1 MARVL
6 IVDDEAIITMQLGE
20 KIGSMGHKVVGMV
33 SSGEAA
39 IAKASETK
47 PDIVL
52 MDIVMPGAV
61 NGIAAAKVIRRELD
75 IPVVFITSYADDKTL
90 ADVKKVNPYGYIV
103 KPFNDLELKATV
115 ELALFRKKQE
125 EKEGGKRGYQKM
137 LITDITV
144 SGDGNGDTAE
154 PDGSLPPE
162 SKTVLLNNFY
172 QGIILVLYTSPQT
185 NEAIFK
191 TSIEYGLANGHCIF
205 YAYHHSP
212 ILKHF
217 HKEVQEGKIFPHRL
231 KQGEL
236 HTVIPAIETHCTALQ
251 ERTRKW
257 QILMDFSDVGDSAE
271 IGAIKEHILT
281 MTPEDAPVSG
291 IVAMNIGRL
300 NHEQIESASAG
311 IAKVIISTGNETSV
325 SIADHSYPLAS
336 LSVVPQAIVEEI
348 VRKSLEPLVLS
359 ILNRPMSGYDII
371 HEIHNRHNV
380 LIPQSRIYTILYG
393 LETQGVLTQKA
404 SGKAKLYV
412 PTEQGEAYIRQ
423 RVNEYTYTFQHIFGG
438 GAHESKGISSTK

>member
-20 KIGSMGHKVVGMV
+20 KISSMGHKVVGMV

-39 IAKASETK
+39 IAKAREIK
-47 PDIVL
+47 PDIIL
-52 MDIVMPGAV
+52 MDIVMPGTV
-61 NGIAAAKVIRRELD
+61 NGIAAAKVIRKDLD
-75 IPVVFITSYADDKTL
+75 IPVVFITSYADDTTL

-115 ELALFRKKQE
+115 ELALYRKKQE
-125 EKEGGKRGYQKM
+125 SKESGKRGYQKM
-137 LITDITV
+137 LVTDITGDV
-144 SGDGNGDTAE
+144 SGNGTGDTA
-154 PDGSLPPE
+154 DADTSLPPE

-172 QGIILVLYTSPQT
+172 QGIILVLYTPPQT
-185 NEAIFK
+185 NEGLFN
-191 TSIEYGLANGHCIF
+191 TSIEYGLANGHRIF

-212 ILKHF
+212 VLKQF
-217 HKEVQEGKIFPHRL
+217 TKEIHDGTIIPYRL
-231 KQGEL
+231 KAGEL
-236 HTVIPAIETHCTALQ
+236 TTVIPAIGTHCTALLQ
-251 ERTRKW
+251 DPKNTRKW
-257 QILMDFSDVGDSAE
+257 QILMDFSNVGDIAE
-271 IGAIKEHILT
+271 ICAIKEHILA
-281 MTPEDAPVSG
+281 MAPEESPVSG
-291 IVAMNIGRL
+291 IIAMDIGRL
-300 NHEQIESASAG
+300 NHDQIELASAG

-336 LSVVPQAIVEEI
+336 MSVVPQAIVEEI

-380 LIPQSRIYTILYG
+380 LIPQSRIYTILYD

-404 SGKAKLYV
+404 AGKAKLYV

-423 RVNEYTYTFQHIFGG
+423 RVNEYTYTFQHIFGWG
-438 GAHESKGISSTK
+438 TRK